1 MKRINSALFLATVAS
16 MALASAVSAQT
27 TPAPG
32 PNDGDAA
39 LHGAGASSV
48 TNVVNDEIDW
58 LKINE
63 PFFDAKYIATG
74 SGTGKAA
81 WRSNTPQ
88 LTSYGAPYSSWN
100 TVQYAFADSSINA
113 SDIATYDTQMKP
125 AAGAGIH
132 VPKFVLPVAFAY
144 NPVYA
149 KSGSTEYRFN
159 VQNPQSLLDAVT
171 GLPKVVGGLRLSR
184 DAYCRIFNGDIKNW
198 NSSALTTL
206 NNGVS
211 LKDPADPNWGTV
223 DNDPTKGVPIRLVGR
238 LDKSG
243 TTDIFTRA
251 LKAQCDSILGAANN
265 RFDNNAEA
273 LPFNY
278 APGTAPDFTSA
289 RPDTPYK
296 PLTSPPA
303 AGTFAGTINSV
314 GNQYVHKTTLATTS
328 VSGGVPS
335 QPTSPTG
342 DGTGLFL
349 LADGSGTVSKAIEKD
364 PDIGTSAYSVNG
376 KLGYIGSD
384 YIANAKGASQK
395 VFAAALS
402 RPVLGS
408 PFFLPSSANGTAAVG
423 TIAPPQSDSVGG
435 YLHTAAGDRGN
446 ALSWYSVLYPTPT
459 TGLANPS
466 AGYPV
471 TGTTQILL
479 NTCYKSTN
487 YPHIVKWLGYNVATP
502 TTVFTDPATGIL
514 AKSNIAAVPD
524 NWKRAITQTFLLD
537 SNEFSG
543 GRLGD
548 RDLWIEAA
556 SPTSDHCK
564 VAGN

>member
-1 MKRINSALFLATVAS
+1 MSRLKSALFLATVAS
-16 MALASAVSAQT
+16 MALASAASAQT
-27 TPAPG
+27 IPTPG
-32 PNDGDAA
+32 PNDGDPA

-48 TNVVNDEIDW
+48 TNVVNDEITW
-58 LKINE
+58 LITNGPNFNAVYE
-63 PFFDAKYIATG
+63 PTG

-81 WRSNTPQ
+81 WRNNTPQ
-88 LTSYGAPYSSWN
+88 VPARPTWN
-100 TVQYAFADSSINA
+100 TVQYAFSDSTIS
-113 SDIATYDTQMKP
+113 SGDVTTYNTIVKP
-125 AAGAGIH
+125 FAGAGIF

-149 KSGSTEYRFN
+149 KSGATEYRFN
-159 VQNPQSLLDAVT
+159 VQNPQSLPDAVT
-171 GLPKVVGGLRLSR
+171 GLPKVVGGLRLDR
-184 DAYCRIFNGDIKNW
+184 ATYCGIFNGDIKNW
-198 NSSALTTL
+198 NNSALTTL
-206 NNGVS
+206 NGGVS
-211 LKDPADPNWGTV
+211 LKDPNDPSWGTV
-223 DNDPTKGVPIRLVGR
+223 DNNAAQGVPIRLVGR

-265 RFDNNAEA
+265 RYDNNAEA

-303 AGTFAGTINSV
+303 AGTYAGTTNLV
-314 GNQYVHKTTLATTS
+314 GNQYFDKTSLAIIS
-328 VSGGVPS
+328 VSGGTPS

-342 DGTGLFL
+342 NGTGLFL
-349 LADGSGTVSKAIEKD
+349 LADGSGTVSKAIEAD
-364 PDIGTSAYSVNG
+364 PDIGVTYKVNG

-384 YIANAKGASQK
+384 FIANAKGASQK

-402 RPVLGS
+402 RPVPGA
-408 PFFLPSSANGTAAVG
+408 PFLLPSATNGTAAVG
-423 TIAPPQSDSVGG
+423 TVNPPQSDSAGG
-435 YLHTAAGDRGN
+435 YLSTASGDRGN
-446 ALSWYSVLYPTPT
+446 PLSWYSVLYPTPT

-466 AGYPV
+466 AGYPIS
-471 TGTTQILL
+471 GTTQILL
-479 NTCYKSTN
+479 NTCYKSSN
-487 YPHIVKWLGYNVATP
+487 YPSIVKWLGYNVATP
-502 TTVFTDPATGIL
+502 TTVFTDPTTGLL

-524 NWKRAITQTFLLD
+524 KWKRAITQTFLVD
-537 SNEFSG
+537 SNETSG

-556 SPTSDHCK
+556 SPTSDHCN
-564 VAGN
+564 VTGN

>member
-16 MALASAVSAQT
+16 IALASGASAQT
-27 TPAPG
+27 LPTPG
-32 PNDGDAA
+32 PNDGDTK

-58 LKINE
+58 LKTNR
-63 PFFDAKYIATG
+63 PNFDAVYEPTG

-81 WRSNTPQ
+81 WRSNSPQ
-88 LTSYGAPYSSWN
+88 VAARPTWN
-100 TVQYAFADSSINA
+100 TVQYAFSDSTISA
-113 SDIATYDTQMKP
+113 SDVTTYDAQMKP
-125 AAGAGIH
+125 AAGAGIF

-159 VQNPQSLLDAVT
+159 VQNPQSLPDAVT
-171 GLPKVVGGLRLSR
+171 GVAKVVGGLRLDR
-184 DAYCRIFNGDIKNW
+184 TTYCGIFNGTILNW
-198 NSSALTTL
+198 NNSAITTL
-206 NNGVS
+206 NGGVS
-211 LKDPADPNWGTV
+211 LKDPTDTAAFS
-223 DNDPTKGVPIRLVGR
+223 VPIRLVGR

-251 LKAQCDSILGAANN
+251 MKAQCGGTRYGINS
-265 RFDNNAEA
+265 EA
-273 LPFNY
+273 LAYDTIP
-278 APGTAPDFTSA
+278 AAGEPTPPDFTTVRS
-289 RPDTPYK
+289 DSPYK
-296 PLTSPPA
+296 PGAPATNFTS
-303 AGTFAGTINSV
+303 TNRSV
-314 GNQYVHKTTLATTS
+314 GNQYFNKATGAI
-328 VSGGVPS
+328 VQIPGGVVS
-335 QPTSPTG
+335 QPTSASAN
-342 DGTGLFL
+342 GTGLFL
-349 LADGSGTVSKAIEKD
+349 LADGSSGVSAAIAAD
-364 PDIGTSAYSVNG
+364 PDIGGTYKVNG
-376 KLGYIGSD
+376 KIGYIGSD

-402 RPVLGS
+402 RPGPTS
-408 PFFLPSSANGTAAVG
+408 ATFHLPSAANGTAAVG
-423 TIAPPQSDSVGG
+423 TVLPPQSDSAGA
-435 YLHTAAGDRGN
+435 YLSTAAGDRGN
-446 ALSWYSVLYPTPT
+446 PLSWYSVLYPTPT
-459 TGLANPS
+459 TGLANPG

-479 NTCYKSTN
+479 NTCYKPNNQPS
-487 YPHIVKWLGYNVATP
+487 IVTWLGYNVATP
-502 TTVFTDPATGIL
+502 TTVFTDPATGLL

-524 NWKRAITQTFLLD
+524 SWKRAITQTFLVN
-537 SNEFSG
+537 SNENSG